1 MKKTYI
7 FKDFQLNNTEYRKE
21 IFMEGDITI
30 PITNIEEL
38 PTDIA
43 AIVHSSLSKTIQE
56 FEHNY
61 GNISDLSTLTLEAWL
76 EVNEGNL
83 HKHHISL
90 ILLDNVGLV
99 NDARVDI
106 DIQPKDDCYLSFATY
121 CVNKL
126 SSYLFAI

>member
-1 MKKTYI
+1 MKKNYI
-7 FKDFQLNNTEYRKE
+7 FRDFQLNNTEYRKE

-38 PTDIA
+38 PTDITR
-43 AIVHSSLSKTIQE
+43 IVNRSLSKTIQE

-76 EVNEGNL
+76 EVNEGKL
-83 HKHHISL
+83 HKHRISL

-106 DIQPKDDCYLSFATY
+106 DIQPKDEC
-121 CVNKL
+121 
-126 SSYLFAI
+126 